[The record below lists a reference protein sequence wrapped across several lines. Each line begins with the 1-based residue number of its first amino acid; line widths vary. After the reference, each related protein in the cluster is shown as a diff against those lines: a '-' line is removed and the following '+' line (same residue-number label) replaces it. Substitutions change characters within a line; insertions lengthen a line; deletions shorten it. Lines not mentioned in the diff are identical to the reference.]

1 MQLSLAHP
9 SAQPPKATLGH
20 DLSEQASSHGHREQ
34 SGAPCTSPPITDE
47 AAFASSQWQVLAK
60 AHADEEACL
69 WRAHPS
75 LVAPALSP
83 AGSSAEALAPHSVLF
98 VGARVRKLRSA

>member
-1 MQLSLAHP
+1 
-9 SAQPPKATLGH
+9 
-20 DLSEQASSHGHREQ
+20 
-34 SGAPCTSPPITDE
+34 
-47 AAFASSQWQVLAK
+47 VLAK

-69 WRAHPS
+69 WLAHPS